1 MFESLS
7 DRLQEII
14 KNTSGQSQLTEDNIA
29 DALRE
34 VRRALLEAD
43 VSLKAVKS
51 FISNIKDKAEGQEV
65 IKSVTPGQQLVKVV
79 YDELRELLGGEN
91 KPLSTDGK
99 PNIIML
105 FGLQGS
111 GKTTTAAKLAL
122 RLRKNGRNPLLVA
135 ADVYRPAAVKQL
147 QSLGKQ
153 VNIPVFVIEDS
164 TDVRHI
170 ATSAIEY
177 AKENGY
183 NTVIVDTAGRLQIDT
198 ELMAELVIIDRLL
211 EPAEKLLVIDSMMGQ
226 EAVNVAQTFNEQL
239 EVTGLVLTKL
249 DGDARGGAALSVV
262 HATGKPVKF
271 AGMGE
276 KMDALEPFYPDRMAQ
291 RILGMGDILSLVE
304 KAQEN
309 FDINQAKELEKKMRN
324 KEFSLEDF
332 MKIQKQMKALGSI
345 DQILGMLP
353 IPGISKNDKEQL
365 AHAGEA
371 QLKKIEAMVNSMTIK
386 ERQQPEILNGSRRK
400 RIASGCGATVQDLNK
415 FLKEFETMKKM
426 MKKMT
431 DFTKSGKKPI
441 GMNNPQ
447 AMMNKMKNMKNQGG
461 NFRGF

>member
-14 KNTSGQSQLTEDNIA
+14 KTTSGQSQLTEENIA

-43 VSLKAVKS
+43 VSLKVVKA

-65 IKSVTPGQQLVKVV
+65 LKSVSPGQQLVKIVF
-79 YDELRELLGGEN
+79 DELKDLLGGEN
-91 KPLSTDGK
+91 KPISTDGK

-122 RLRKNGRNPLLVA
+122 RIRKNGRNPLMVA

-153 VNIPVFVIEDS
+153 VNIPVFAIEES
-164 TDVRHI
+164 TDVRQI
-170 ATSAIEY
+170 VTSSIQH

-198 ELMAELVIIDRLL
+198 DLMAELVIIDRLL

-239 EVTGLVLTKL
+239 DVTGLVLTKL

-262 HATGKPVKF
+262 HTTGKPIKF

-276 KMDALEPFYPDRMAQ
+276 KLDALEPFYPERMAQ
-291 RILGMGDILSLVE
+291 RILGMGDIISLVE
-304 KAQEN
+304 KAQET
-309 FDINQAKELEKKMRN
+309 FDINQAKELEKKMRK
-324 KEFSLEDF
+324 KEFSIEDF
-332 MKIQKQMKALGSI
+332 MNMQKQMKALGSI

-353 IPGISKNDKEQL
+353 IPGISKNDRESL
-365 AHAGEA
+365 AHAGEG
-371 QLKKIEAMVNSMTIK
+371 QLKKIEAMVNSMTVK
-386 ERQQPEILNGSRRK
+386 ERQKPEIINANRRR
-400 RIASGCGATVQDLNK
+400 RIATGCGVQVQELNR
-415 FLKEFETMKKM
+415 FLKEFEKMKIM

-431 DFTKSGKKPI
+431 DMTKSGKMPFNMK
-441 GMNNPQ
+441 NPQ
-447 AMMNKMKNMKNQGG
+447 ATMRNMGK
-461 NFRGF
+461 NFRGC

>member
-7 DRLQEII
+7 DRLQEIV
-14 KNTSGQSQLTEDNIA
+14 KNAAGQTQLTEDNIQ

-43 VSLKAVKS
+43 VSLKTVKA

-65 IKSVTPGQQLVKVV
+65 LKSVTPGQQLVKVV

-91 KPLSTDGK
+91 KPLSTEGK

-122 RLRKNGRNPLLVA
+122 RLRKDGRNPLMVA
-135 ADVYRPAAVKQL
+135 ADVYRPAAIKQL

-153 VNIPVFVIEDS
+153 VNIPVFTIENS
-164 TDVRHI
+164 TDVRQI
-170 ATSAIEY
+170 ATSAIQH

-198 ELMAELVIIDRLL
+198 SLMAELMIIDRLL
-211 EPAEKLLVIDSMMGQ
+211 EPVEKLLVIDSMMGQ

-239 EVTGLVLTKL
+239 DVTGLVLTKL

-276 KMDALEPFYPDRMAQ
+276 KLDALEPFYPDRMAQ

-309 FDINQAKELEKKMRN
+309 FDINQAKELEKKMRT

-332 MKIQKQMKALGSI
+332 MNMQKQMKALGSI

-353 IPGISKNDKEQL
+353 IPGISKNDREMI
-365 AHAGEA
+365 AHAGEG
-371 QLKKIEAMVNSMTIK
+371 QLKKIEAMVSSMTIK
-386 ERQQPEILNGSRRK
+386 ERQKPEILNANRRR
-400 RIASGCGATVQDLNK
+400 RIAAGSGVAVHELNK
-415 FLKEFETMKKM
+415 FLKEFEKMKVM

-431 DFTKSGKKPI
+431 DITKSGKIPF
-441 GMNNPQ
+441 GMRNPQ
-447 AMMNKMKNMKNQGG
+447 AMMKNMKNMGG
-461 NFRGF
+461 NFPRY

>member
-1 MFESLS
+1 MFDSLS

-14 KNTSGQSQLTEDNIA
+14 KTTSGQSKLTEENIA
-29 DALRE
+29 EALRE

-43 VSLKAVKS
+43 VSLKVTKA
-51 FISNIKDKAEGQEV
+51 FISNIKDRAEGQEV
-65 IKSVTPGQQLVKVV
+65 IKSVSPGQQLVKIVH
-79 YDELRELLGGEN
+79 DELTALLGGEN
-91 KPLSTDGK
+91 KPISTEGK

-111 GKTTTAAKLAL
+111 GKTTTTAKLAL
-122 RLRKNGRNPLLVA
+122 RIRKNGRNPLMVA
-135 ADVYRPAAVKQL
+135 ADVYRPAAIKQL

-153 VNIPVFVIEDS
+153 VNIPVFTIEGS

-170 ATSAIEY
+170 ATSAIEH

-198 ELMAELVIIDRLL
+198 EMMAELLIVDRLL

-262 HATGKPVKF
+262 QTTGKPVKF

-276 KMDALEPFYPDRMAQ
+276 KLDALEPFYPERMAQ
-291 RILGMGDILSLVE
+291 RILGMGDIVSLVE
-304 KAQEN
+304 KAQEAI
-309 FDINQAKELEKKMRN
+309 DIDQAKELEKKMRS
-324 KEFSLEDF
+324 KEFSIEDF
-332 MKIQKQMKALGSI
+332 MNMQKQMKALGSI

-353 IPGISKNDKEQL
+353 IPGVSKDLKQQI
-365 AHAGEA
+365 AYTGEK
-371 QLKKIEAMVNSMTIK
+371 QLKRIEAMVNSMTIK
-386 ERQQPEILNGSRRK
+386 ERQKPDIINANRRR
-400 RIASGCGATVQDLNK
+400 RIAAGCGVPVHELNK
-415 FLKEFETMKKM
+415 FLKDFEMMKKM

-431 DFTKSGKKPI
+431 DMTRGGKIPAN
-441 GMNNPQ
+441 MRNPQ
-447 AMMNKMKNMKNQGG
+447 AMMRQMKNMGLK
-461 NFRGF
+461 

>member
-7 DRLQEII
+7 DRLQEIV
-14 KNTSGQSQLTEDNIA
+14 KNAAGQTQLTEDNIQ

-43 VSLKAVKS
+43 VSLKTVKA

-65 IKSVTPGQQLVKVV
+65 LKSVSPGQQLVKVV

-91 KPLSTDGK
+91 KPLSTEGK

-122 RLRKNGRNPLLVA
+122 RLRKNGRNPLMVA
-135 ADVYRPAAVKQL
+135 ADVYRPAAIKQL

-153 VNIPVFVIEDS
+153 VNIPVFTIENS
-164 TDVRHI
+164 TDVRQI
-170 ATSAIEY
+170 ATSAIQH

-198 ELMAELVIIDRLL
+198 DLMAELMIIDRLL

-239 EVTGLVLTKL
+239 DVTGLVLTKL

-276 KMDALEPFYPDRMAQ
+276 KLDALEPFYPDRMAQ

-309 FDINQAKELEKKMRN
+309 FDIDQAKELEKKMRT

-332 MKIQKQMKALGSI
+332 MNMQKQMKALGSI

-353 IPGISKNDKEQL
+353 IPGISKNDREMI
-365 AHAGEA
+365 AHAGEG
-371 QLKKIEAMVNSMTIK
+371 QLKKIEAMVSSMTIK
-386 ERQQPEILNGSRRK
+386 ERQKPEILNANRRR
-400 RIASGCGATVQDLNK
+400 RIASGSGVAVQELNR
-415 FLKEFETMKKM
+415 FLKEFEKMKVM

-431 DFTKSGKKPI
+431 DMTKSGKIPF
-441 GMNNPQ
+441 GMKNPQ
-447 AMMNKMKNMKNQGG
+447 AMMKNMKNMGG
-461 NFRGF
+461 NFPRY

>member
-14 KNTSGQSQLTEDNIA
+14 KTTSGQSQLTEDNIT

-43 VSLKAVKS
+43 VSLKVVKA
-51 FISNIKDKAEGQEV
+51 FISNIKDKAEGV
-65 IKSVTPGQQLVKVV
+65 DVLKSVSPGQQLVKVV
-79 YDELRELLGGEN
+79 YDEMKELLGGEN
-91 KPLSTDGK
+91 KPLSTEGK

-111 GKTTTAAKLAL
+111 GKTTTAGKLGL
-122 RLRKNGRNPLLVA
+122 RLRKKGRNPLLVA
-135 ADVYRPAAVKQL
+135 ADVYRPAAIKQL

-153 VNIPVFVIEDS
+153 VNIPVFTIEGS
-164 TDVRHI
+164 TDVRQI
-170 ATSAIEY
+170 ATSAIEH
-177 AKENGY
+177 AKEHGY

-226 EAVNVAQTFNEQL
+226 ESVNVAQTFNEQL
-239 EVTGLVLTKL
+239 GITGLILTKL

-262 HATGKPVKF
+262 HATGKPIKF

-276 KMDALEPFYPDRMAQ
+276 KLDALEPFHPERMAQ
-291 RILGMGDILSLVE
+291 RILGMGDILTLVE

-309 FDINQAKELEKKMRN
+309 FDIDQAKELERKMRK

-332 MKIQKQMKALGSI
+332 MKMQKQMKALGSI

-353 IPGISKNDKEQL
+353 IPGISKNDREAI
-365 AHAGEA
+365 AHAGEG

-386 ERQQPEILNGSRRK
+386 ERQKPEILNANRRR
-400 RIASGCGATVQDLNK
+400 RIAAGSGVQVQELNR
-415 FLKEFETMKKM
+415 FLKEFEKMKLM

-431 DFTKSGKKPI
+431 DMTKGGKLPP

-447 AMMNKMKNMKNQGG
+447 AMMQKMKAMRS

>member
-14 KNTSGQSQLTEDNIA
+14 KTTSGQSQLTEENIS

-43 VSLKAVKS
+43 VSLKVVKA

-65 IKSVTPGQQLVKVV
+65 LKSVSPGQQLVKVV
-79 YDELRELLGGEN
+79 YDELKELLGGEN
-91 KPLSTDGK
+91 KPLSTEGK

-122 RLRKNGRNPLLVA
+122 RLRKNGRNPLMVA
-135 ADVYRPAAVKQL
+135 ADVYRPAAIKQL

-153 VNIPVFVIEDS
+153 VNIPVFTIENS
-164 TDVRHI
+164 TDVRNI
-170 ATSAIEY
+170 ATSAIEH

-198 ELMAELVIIDRLL
+198 ELMAELVIVDRLL
-211 EPAEKLLVIDSMMGQ
+211 EPVEKLLVIDSMMGQ

-239 EVTGLVLTKL
+239 GITGLVLTKL

-262 HATGKPVKF
+262 HTTGKPVKF

-276 KMDALEPFYPDRMAQ
+276 KLDALEPFYPDRMAQ
-291 RILGMGDILSLVE
+291 RILGMGDIITLVE

-309 FDINQAKELEKKMRN
+309 FDIDQAKELERKMRT

-353 IPGISKNDKEQL
+353 IPGISKNDREMI
-365 AHAGEA
+365 AHAGEG
-371 QLKKIEAMVNSMTIK
+371 QLKKIEAMVSSMTIK
-386 ERQQPEILNGSRRK
+386 ERQKPEILNATRRR
-400 RIASGCGATVQDLNK
+400 RIAAGSGTPVLELNR
-415 FLKEFETMKKM
+415 FLKEFENMKKM
-426 MKKMT
+426 MKKMSE
-431 DFTKSGKKPI
+431 FTKGGKLPP
-441 GMNNPQ
+441 GMKNPQ
-447 AMMNKMKNMKNQGG
+447 AMMKHMKNMGG

>member
-7 DRLQEII
+7 DRLQEVI
-14 KNTSGQSQLTEDNIA
+14 KKAQGQNQLTEENIA

-65 IKSVTPGQQLVKVV
+65 IKSVSPGQQLVKVV

-91 KPLSTDGK
+91 KPLSTEGR
-99 PNIIML
+99 PNIVML

-111 GKTTTAAKLAL
+111 GKTTTAAKLGL
-122 RLRKNGRNPLLVA
+122 KLRKDGRNPLLVA
-135 ADVYRPAAVKQL
+135 ADVYRPAAIKQL
-147 QSLGKQ
+147 ESLGKQ
-153 VNIPVFVIEDS
+153 VNIPVFTIEGS
-164 TDVRHI
+164 TDVRQI
-170 ATSAIEY
+170 ATSAIEH
-177 AKENGY
+177 ARQNGY

-198 ELMAELVIIDRLL
+198 ALMAELVIIDRLL
-211 EPAEKLLVIDSMMGQ
+211 EPAEKLLVVDSMMGQ

-239 EVTGLVLTKL
+239 GITGLVLTKL
-249 DGDARGGAALSVV
+249 DGDARGGAALSIV
-262 HATGKPVKF
+262 HATGQPVKF

-276 KMDALEPFYPDRMAQ
+276 KLDALEPFYPDRMAQ
-291 RILGMGDILSLVE
+291 RILGMGDIISLVE

-309 FDINQAKELEKKMRN
+309 FDIDQAKELERKMRK

-332 MKIQKQMKALGSI
+332 MTIQKQMKSLGSL

-353 IPGISKNDKEQL
+353 IPGISKDQRQTI
-365 AHAGEA
+365 AHAGEGHL
-371 QLKKIEAMVNSMTIK
+371 QKIEAMVNSMTIK
-386 ERQQPEILNGSRRK
+386 ERRKPDILNPSRRK
-400 RIASGCGATVQDLNK
+400 RVATGSGVSVHELNR
-415 FLKEFETMKKM
+415 FLKEFENMKKM

-431 DFTKSGKKPI
+431 DFTKGGKMPH
-441 GMNNPQ
+441 GMKNPQ
-447 AMMNKMKNMKNQGG
+447 GMMQQMKNMRG
-461 NFRGF
+461 NFPKF